1 MISYVFSFYSK
12 SYLYVLITHDK
23 FTYFSEKS
31 DGALANAATPSETEA
46 GSESETSFRY
56 NT

>member
-12 SYLYVLITHDK
+12 SYLKILILHNK

-46 GSESETSFRY
+46 GSESEASFRY